1 MNGLG
6 KCRQKRNALQAQPL
20 ACRPRREGARM
31 VGSGELSMK
40 GLKAWQRKLDVLP
53 TLGKQHKGADCR

>member
-31 VGSGELSMK
+31 VGSRELSME
-40 GLKAWQRKLDVLP
+40 GPKAWQRKLDVLP
-53 TLGKQHKGADCR
+53 ALGKQRKGADCR